1 MPAASITATSAQAF
15 VVPARAF
22 GYEIKNVSDTTVYLR
37 HAKTVATSGSTMGMP
52 LEPGERRTFAFRHKL
67 NHELTVMGIHGG
79 SGSKSVVWDTL
90 DQEVVAAGGVNST
103 ANVTLSAGD
112 IEIGAVELKNAST
125 DERASIEAANTVRTN
140 ATKVLAVQH
149 VDAAGN
155 VLPASPVIGAGSA
168 AIGSVKDGGP
178 AWTTSRGIAGA
189 RFSSADQS
197 AAVASVTDAPTA
209 GQKLVITD
217 LLISSDTALRL
228 DFNIESSAT
237 VIETVYMAAN
247 ETKQITVRSQWK
259 LGTADKKLQV
269 QASAAGN
276 ISITPFYFSEA

>member
-1 MPAASITATSAQAF
+1 MPAASITTTSAQAF

-22 GYEIKNVSDTTVYLR
+22 GYEVKNVSDTTVYLR
-37 HAKTVATSGSTMGMP
+37 HAKTVAASSTNMGMP

-112 IEIGAVELKNAST
+112 VEIGAVELKNGA
-125 DERASIEAANTVRTN
+125 DDQRASIEAANTARTT

-155 VLPASPVIGAGSA
+155 VLPASPVLGAGSA
-168 AIGSVKDGGP
+168 AIGSVKDGGT
-178 AWTTSRGIAGA
+178 AFTTSLGVTGA
-189 RFSSADQS
+189 RVTSADQS
-197 AAVASVTDAPTA
+197 AAVASITDAPA
-209 GQKLVITD
+209 SGQKIVID
-217 LLISSDTALRL
+217 DILFSSDTALRL
-228 DFNIESSAT
+228 DFSEETSGTILFSVYTSAGSSGQFT
-237 VIETVYMAAN
+237 P
-247 ETKQITVRSQWK
+247 RGK
-259 LGTADKKLQV
+259 LKLATADKKLQWR
-269 QASAAGN
+269 ASAAGN
-276 ISITPFYFSEA
+276 IAVTPIYHSEA

>member
-37 HAKTVATSGSTMGMP
+37 HAKTAATSGASMGMP

-90 DQEVVAAGGVNST
+90 DQEVVAAGGGNST

-112 IEIGAVELKNAST
+112 VELGALELKNSDT
-125 DERASIEAANTVRTN
+125 DARANVLPANTARTT
-140 ATKVLAVQH
+140 ATNVLAVQH

-155 VLPASPVIGAGSA
+155 VLPASPVLGAGA
-168 AIGSVKDGGP
+168 AIVGRFGIDQTTPGTTNAVFVKNGMSFSIPAFDFQAFTYVGATNNVSTIVFKSGG
-178 AWTTSRGIAGA
+178 AGGTTVASLTFTYVGAGA
-189 RFSSADQS
+189 ADDDDVATITQS
-197 AAVASVTDAPTA
+197 
-209 GQKLVITD
+209 
-217 LLISSDTALRL
+217 
-228 DFNIESSAT
+228 
-237 VIETVYMAAN
+237 
-247 ETKQITVRSQWK
+247 
-259 LGTADKKLQV
+259 
-269 QASAAGN
+269 
-276 ISITPFYFSEA
+276 